1 MPTTNP
7 TIERVARRRLALW
20 PDRESRA
27 AAARLY
33 SEGASL
39 AQVLR
44 RYPDGPVARRPEG
57 GQPARPERRAIYA
70 HWALLQEI
78 QGQPDTDPDDAAAVK
93 RIIAAEGFE
102 RAAVRTGSALT
113 RYGGADWPNLG
124 RYRRQAPPQWQR
136 EYERAVRGA

>member
-7 TIERVARRRLALW
+7 TVERVVRRRLALW
-20 PDRESRA
+20 PDRESRI
-27 AAARLY
+27 AAARMY
-33 SEGASL
+33 DEGTSL
-39 AQVLR
+39 AEVLR

-57 GQPARPERRAIYA
+57 GEPARPERRAIYA

-78 QGQPDTDPDDAAAVK
+78 QGQPDTDPDDGVAVK

-113 RYGGADWPNLG
+113 RYGGATWPSLAW
-124 RYRRQAPPQWQR
+124 YRRQAPPQWQR
-136 EYERAVRGA
+136 KYERAVRGA